1 MDHKKFKEILLA
13 DKGIE
18 ELETFLADL
27 SDFISEQNKSGNI
40 STTEYHEKAKAGK
53 KFKEILE
60 TVKAY
65 RDFLIKD
72 EEKKQK

>member
-18 ELETFLADL
+18 EIETFLADL

-40 STTEYHEKAKAGK
+40 STVEYHKKAETGK
-53 KFKEILE
+53 KLIEILE
-60 TVKAY
+60 REKAY

>member
-18 ELETFLADL
+18 EMETFLADL
-27 SDFISEQNKSGNI
+27 SGFILEQNTAGNI
-40 STTEYHEKAKAGK
+40 STTEYHEKAEAGRK
-53 KFKEILE
+53 LKDILE
-60 TVKAY
+60 KVKAY

-72 EEKKQK
+72 KEKKQK